1 MNSSKLVS
9 IISRFTLLKK
19 QKVHVYLIVYFF
31 FDYNF
36 QIITCTMTPWES
48 YYLMINL
55 LMTCILAMLCFGD
68 IKDNDLTVH
77 TDILFLVLNGMVKV
91 QIMIGGY

>member
-1 MNSSKLVS
+1 
-9 IISRFTLLKK
+9 
-19 QKVHVYLIVYFF
+19 
-31 FDYNF
+31 
-36 QIITCTMTPWES
+36 MTPWES